1 MRTYDKK
8 SHAVDDT
15 MLRKTIT
22 IFQGDYDIIKQYA
35 NSVNQSFSEAI
46 RTLSVKQIQQQEN
59 EDLLSFLN
67 NNCKFIDECEQK
79 EIDSK
84 NLDYTNLNG
93 FVDRKSVV

>member
-1 MRTYDKK
+1 
-8 SHAVDDT
+8 

-35 NSVNQSFSEAI
+35 YSVNQSFSEAI

-67 NNCKFIDECEQK
+67 NNCKFIDEYEQK

-93 FVDRKSVV
+93 FVKVEFTD